1 MQYTSINATGSLI
14 NLLAA
19 NSNNPTV
26 PVVGMGATIIGY
38 TDRNP
43 ATVVEISKN
52 GKTLTVQMDDAKRTD
67 ANGMSESQSYE
78 FTSNPDGAKRVYTLR
93 KNGQWIAQGDSIKN
107 GGRIQLGHRSKY
119 YDFSF

>member
-1 MQYTSINATGSLI
+1 MQYTSINAAGSLI

-19 NSNNPTV
+19 NANNPTL

-43 ATVVEISKN
+43 ATVIEVSARKIV
-52 GKTLTVQMDDAKRTD
+52 VQMDDATRTD
-67 ANGMSESQSYE
+67 KNGMSESQSYE
-78 FTSNPDGAKRVYTLR
+78 FAANPNGAKRVYTLR
-93 KNGQWIAQGDSIKN
+93 KNGQWIAEGDSIKN